1 MQVVILAILKIIHWI
16 GIKESGNK
24 LHVIDDGHG

>member
-1 MQVVILAILKIIHWI
+1 MQVVILAILKIIQWI
-16 GIKESGNK
+16 GKESGNK